1 MGFILESIY
10 LVLVVACLTYFIVVH
25 IYSGQNGWQI
35 LELKDEE
42 LPFVSIIVPTL
53 EEEGNIGKC
62 LESLTHLDYD
72 NKEIIVVDGGS
83 KDKTVEIA
91 KKFDV
96 KIIIDENLP
105 DGWIGKSYGCN
116 VGYQAAKGD
125 ILLFTDADSYHTKD
139 SLKIAVGHT
148 VGVDAKLFSI
158 FPYQVAER
166 WYEYLIGFMY
176 FLSYLAGGPRN
187 DINNPYNKDS
197 FIASGQYMMFTREGY
212 NEIGGHMA
220 VSTSLV
226 EDVALAKLCKEKE
239 LKLNFID
246 GTKLVSTRMYPD
258 QFADFFRGFR
268 RMIWGGINTLT
279 PWRIFF
285 VGFWLVYVL
294 LAPVFLIRSFI
305 DPTPWMWWDYSVGI
319 LVNALAYFA
328 WGMSYYIYWRPRGK
342 GNLLFYILWPLPM
355 LMNIIIVLVAIY
367 YGLAGKRISW
377 RTKHYSSDKQ
387 KLIEGKPSKDIKES
401 EALKKKHSAEQKT

>member
-1 MGFILESIY
+1 VGFILEFIY
-10 LVLVVACLTYFIVVH
+10 LTLVIACLTYFIVIH
-25 IYSGQNGWQI
+25 IYSSNNGWQI
-35 LELKDEE
+35 LDLKDEN

-62 LESLTHLDYD
+62 LESLTHLNYN

-91 KKFDV
+91 RKFGV
-96 KIIIDENLP
+96 KVIVDENLP

-116 VGYQAAKGD
+116 IGYQAAKGD
-125 ILLFTDADSYHTKD
+125 ILLFTDADSYHQAD
-139 SLKIAVGHT
+139 SLRIAVGHT
-148 VGVDAKLFSI
+148 LGVDAKLFSI
-158 FPYQVAER
+158 FPYQKAER
-166 WYEYLIGFMY
+166 WYEHLIGFMY
-176 FLSYLAGGPRN
+176 FLSYIAGGPRN

-246 GTKLVSTRMYPD
+246 GTKLVTTRMYPD
-258 QFADFFRGFR
+258 KFVDFFRGFR
-268 RMIWGGINTLT
+268 RMIWGGLNTLT
-279 PWRIFF
+279 PWRILF
-285 VGFWLVYVL
+285 VIFWLIYVI
-294 LAPVFLIRSFI
+294 LAPLFLIRSI
-305 DPTPWMWWDYSVGI
+305 VNTPNWMWWDYPVGI
-319 LVNALAYFA
+319 IINAFAYFA
-328 WGMSYYIYWRPRGK
+328 WGFSYYLYWRKRGK
-342 GNLLFYILWPLPM
+342 GNFLVYIFWPIPM
-355 LMNIIIVLVAIY
+355 LMNIIVVLVAVY

-387 KLIEGKPSKDIKES
+387 KLIKGKPSKELKEVDT
-401 EALKKKHSAEQKT
+401 LKKKQTSKQKT